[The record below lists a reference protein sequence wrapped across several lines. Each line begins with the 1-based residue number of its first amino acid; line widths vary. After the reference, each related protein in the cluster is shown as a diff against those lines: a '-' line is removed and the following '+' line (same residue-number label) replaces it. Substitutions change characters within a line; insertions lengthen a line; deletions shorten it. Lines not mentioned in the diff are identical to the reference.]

1 MEALRVRFVGRN
13 VGAAGAV
20 RAARLLH
27 RRNPCG
33 ADRAVLEVR
42 LDRLAREACENDVS
56 ARVRGEEDSQLL
68 TVEWNVRDVE
78 FVGRPG
84 SAMIRTA

>member
-1 MEALRVRFVGRN
+1 MRV
-13 VGAAGAV
+13 
-20 RAARLLH
+20 ARLLP
-27 RRNPCG
+27 RRNPFGEDG
-33 ADRAVLEVR
+33 AVFDVG
-42 LDRLAREACENDVS
+42 LDRLASEACENDVS

-68 TVEWNVRDVE
+68 TVEWNVLDVE